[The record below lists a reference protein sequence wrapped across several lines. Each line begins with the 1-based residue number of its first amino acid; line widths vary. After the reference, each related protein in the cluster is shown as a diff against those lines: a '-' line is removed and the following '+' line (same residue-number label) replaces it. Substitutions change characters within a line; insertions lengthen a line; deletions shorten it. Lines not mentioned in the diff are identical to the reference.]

1 VLFILLFFLDLIL
14 GATYIPLGKIIDIF
28 GPDAGVNETI
38 IILGFR
44 LPKAIAA
51 ICAGMGL
58 SVAGLL
64 MQTFFRN
71 PLAGPYVLGVNSL
84 ASLFVAAFMLT
95 GVGSAA
101 FIYKCGMPAMA
112 FGGALCG
119 LLILLSLSRKI
130 SNTTHLLLIGMMI
143 GFLAGALQ
151 SVLEYLANPSQL
163 KNFVLWNMASLSN
176 VTGNDLLFFS
186 FVTLVICLSC
196 IFLVKPL
203 NLLLLGD
210 EQATLLGVNTRL
222 VKTIMLIIVAIL
234 SGLTT
239 AYCGPVGF
247 VGLAMPHLVRLI
259 FKTTHHLHQLI
270 GSILVGS
277 CFMLFCDIIGNLPVF
292 EMTLPVNVITSLLGA
307 PFVLWLIFRN
317 KNRFD

>member
-1 VLFILLFFLDLIL
+1 
-14 GATYIPLGKIIDIF
+14 
-28 GPDAGVNETI
+28 
-38 IILGFR
+38 
-44 LPKAIAA
+44 
-51 ICAGMGL
+51 
-58 SVAGLL
+58 
-64 MQTFFRN
+64 
-71 PLAGPYVLGVNSL
+71 
-84 ASLFVAAFMLT
+84 
-95 GVGSAA
+95 
-101 FIYKCGMPAMA
+101 
-112 FGGALCG
+112 
-119 LLILLSLSRKI
+119 
-130 SNTTHLLLIGMMI
+130 
-143 GFLAGALQ
+143 
-151 SVLEYLANPSQL
+151 
-163 KNFVLWNMASLSN
+163 MASLSN